1 MLRDNINQVILVQNK
16 HKENGRRDEP
26 LARTLSA
33 EAEQR
38 LLAHY
43 VGGTRMSDA
52 EWFEVAWSRYLD
64 PDLRGG
70 TELGVDWEL
79 MRVEDSA

>member
-1 MLRDNINQVILVQNK
+1 
-16 HKENGRRDEP
+16 
-26 LARTLSA
+26 
-33 EAEQR
+33 
-38 LLAHY
+38 
-43 VGGTRMSDA
+43 MSDA

-79 MRVEDSA
+79 SELKTVHEGIRERQTRAK